1 MTIDDLVRLF
11 DYGYWANRRL
21 SKVVSQLSPEQF
33 VQKVAGGH
41 GSIRDT
47 LVHMMSAEWGWL
59 ERSGGTRRGPALVP
73 ADYPTF
79 ASVVDRWSEVEKN
92 LRDFLSGLRPED
104 LERVAE
110 FAIGGGP
117 KQRMSLLKMLH
128 HSATH
133 GVHHR
138 GQIALMLRM
147 LGFAPGNVDL
157 VLYFD
162 EAPAGGAREAK

>member
-1 MTIDDLVRLF
+1 MTVNDLETLF
-11 DYGYWANRRL
+11 DYGYWANKKLFALVR
-21 SKVVSQLSPEQF
+21 QLTPDQF
-33 VQKVAGGH
+33 TQNVAGSY
-41 GSIRDT
+41 GSVRNT

-79 ASVVDRWSEVEKN
+79 VSVVERWNEVERN
-92 LRDFLSGLRPED
+92 VRAFLSGLRPED
-104 LERVAE
+104 LERVVE
-110 FAIGGGP
+110 FAVGSGP
-117 KQRMSLLKMLH
+117 KQRMPRVNLLQ

-147 LGFAPGNVDL
+147 LGFAPGNVDR
-157 VLYFD
+157 VLYFGEVPD
-162 EAPAGGAREAK
+162 EGRER